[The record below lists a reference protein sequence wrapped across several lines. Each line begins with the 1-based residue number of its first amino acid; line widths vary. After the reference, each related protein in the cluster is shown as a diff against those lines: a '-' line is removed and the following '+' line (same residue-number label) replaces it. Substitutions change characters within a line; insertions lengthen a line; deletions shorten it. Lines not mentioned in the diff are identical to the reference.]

1 MRRRVRSGLLAQTA
15 AIVTAAL
22 VGCAP
27 PGGGG
32 SAPAGDPATGAPAE
46 RSVGRFDPEA
56 WITLGDFRFVEA
68 VAVSQTT
75 AFLGTTGGVERYD
88 TLRDRWLSPVTAA
101 DGLPDDRVT
110 ALAVDPVG
118 DDVWIGTRRG
128 LAHLVFDGTVETAW
142 GPPPTIVQE
151 LRIDPADGS
160 VYAFVAG
167 GWWRGRGGS
176 PVFDRSEPPPTN
188 AGGSVDVEDVDPRTL
203 PWTDPLY
210 VRSPADPA
218 LVFRLTRL
226 TRDLRG
232 DYYAGTWGDNGRRW
246 GAARADWEA
255 LHFGL
260 GGPPGGPMARTADGT
275 WFATGPGAAPTP
287 PALAFADTAGRW
299 SYRVPGRTPGL
310 PTASARA
317 LLGAGD
323 TLWMGSDLGL
333 SRRVG
338 DDWTTWGWDAEPP
351 IGAVTALAI
360 DGDRLW
366 LGTDQ
371 GLLAFDTA
379 SGRAVGVHLR
389 GREVTAL
396 VAVPGTVYVGSA
408 GGLWVGVRGAQADS
422 FGRLST
428 LGSEVRALARMG
440 ELLAV
445 GTGTGLEIRPLTGG
459 EPRQVLAGGQ
469 LADPPISLAADE
481 EGFWIGT
488 RTGLVRYRP
497 GTEEWQRFGQE
508 DGLAGAPV
516 LHLLAE
522 TGAVWASTRRGVT
535 RFDWR
540 GAGR

>member
-1 MRRRVRSGLLAQTA
+1 VRRRVRSGLLAQTA
-15 AIVTAAL
+15 GIATAAL

-188 AGGSVDVEDVDPRTL
+188 AGGSVDVEDVDPRAL

-351 IGAVTALAI
+351 IGPVTALAI

-366 LGTDQ
+366 VGTDQ

-379 SGRAVGVHLR
+379 SGRAVAVHLR

>member
-1 MRRRVRSGLLAQTA
+1 MRRRVQTGLQA
-15 AIVTAAL
+15 AVWSAAAAFL
-22 VGCAP
+22 GCAP
-27 PGGGG
+27 PGAGGG
-32 SAPAGDPATGAPAE
+32 VPAVEPGSGPLAE

-56 WITLGDFRFVEA
+56 WITLQDFRFVAA

-88 TLRDRWLSPVTAA
+88 TLRDRWLSPLTAA
-101 DGLPDDRVT
+101 DGLPDNRVT

-128 LAHLVFDGTVETAW
+128 LAHLVFDGSVETAW
-142 GPPPTIVQE
+142 GPPPTTVQD

-218 LVFRLTRL
+218 QVFRLTRL

-232 DYYAGTWGDNGRRW
+232 DFYAGTWGDNGRRW

-260 GGPPGGPMARTADGT
+260 GGPPGGPLARTSDGT
-275 WFATGPGAAPTP
+275 WFAAGPGAAPVA

-317 LLGAGD
+317 LMAAGD
-323 TLWMGSDLGL
+323 TLWMGSELGL

-338 DDWTTWGWDAEPP
+338 DAWTTWGWSAEPS
-351 IGAVTALAI
+351 IGAVTALAV

-366 LGTDQ
+366 VGTDQ
-371 GLLAFDTA
+371 GLLAFDPAT
-379 SGRAVGVHLR
+379 GRGEAVHLR
-389 GREVTAL
+389 GRAITAL
-396 VAVPGTVYVGSA
+396 LALPGTVYVGTA
-408 GGLWVGVRGAQADS
+408 EGLWVGVRGAEADS
-422 FGRLST
+422 FGRLAT
-428 LGSEVRALARMG
+428 LGGDVRALARSG
-440 ELLAV
+440 DLLAV
-445 GTGTGLEIRPLTGG
+445 GTGTGLEIRPLAGG

-469 LADPPISLAADE
+469 LPEPPVSLAADD

-497 GTEEWQRFGQE
+497 ATEEWQRFGPE
-508 DGLAGAPV
+508 DGLAGVPV
-516 LHLLAE
+516 LHLMAE
-522 TGAVWASTRRGVT
+522 AGAVWASSRRGVT

-540 GAGR
+540 SAGR

>member
-1 MRRRVRSGLLAQTA
+1 MPAWIATA
-15 AIVTAAL
+15 VL

-27 PGGGG
+27 ARAGGG
-32 SAPAGDPATGAPAE
+32 APAGETPAE

-56 WITLGDFRFVEA
+56 WITLRDFRFVDA

-75 AFLGTTGGVERYD
+75 AHLGTTGGVERYD

-101 DGLPDDRVT
+101 DGLPDDQVT

-142 GPPPTIVQE
+142 GPPPTIVQD

-167 GWWRGRGGS
+167 GWWRGSGGS
-176 PVFDRSEPPPTN
+176 PVFDRSEPPP
-188 AGGSVDVEDVDPRTL
+188 AGARGSVDVEDVDPTTL

-210 VRSPADPA
+210 VRSPVDPGQ
-218 LVFRLTRL
+218 VFRLTRL

-232 DYYAGTWGDNGRRW
+232 DFYVGTWGDNGRRW
-246 GAARADWEA
+246 GAAMADWEA

-260 GGPPGGPMARTADGT
+260 GGPPGGPMARTTDGS
-275 WFATGPGAAPTP
+275 WFAAGPGAAAPT
-287 PALAFADTAGRW
+287 ALAFADTAGRW
-299 SYRVPGRTPGL
+299 SYQVPGRTPGL
-310 PTASARA
+310 PTAQARA
-317 LLGAGD
+317 LLAAGD
-323 TLWMGSDLGL
+323 TLWMGSEHGL

-338 DDWTTWGWDAEPP
+338 DAWTTWGWDAEPP

-366 LGTDQ
+366 VGTDQ
-371 GLLAFDTA
+371 GLLAFDPAT
-379 SGRAVGVHLR
+379 GRGVAVHLR
-389 GREVTAL
+389 GRGITAL
-396 VAVPGTVYVGSA
+396 LAIPGTVYAGSPE
-408 GGLWVGVRGAQADS
+408 GLWVGVRGAQADS
-422 FGRLST
+422 FGRLAT
-428 LGSEVRALARMG
+428 LGSDVRALARMG
-440 ELLAV
+440 DLLAV
-445 GTGTGLEIRPLTGG
+445 GTGTGLEIRPLEGG
-459 EPRQVLAGGQ
+459 EPRQILAGGQ
-469 LADPPISLAADE
+469 LADPPLSLAADE

-497 GTEEWQRFGQE
+497 ATEEWQRFGPE

-516 LHLLAE
+516 LYLLADE
-522 TGAVWASTRRGVT
+522 GAVWASSRHGVT

>member
-1 MRRRVRSGLLAQTA
+1 
-15 AIVTAAL
+15 VTAAL

-218 LVFRLTRL
+218 QVFRLTRL
-226 TRDLRG
+226 IRDLRG

-275 WFATGPGAAPTP
+275 WFAAGPGAAPTP

-396 VAVPGTVYVGSA
+396 VALPGTVYVGSA

-445 GTGTGLEIRPLTGG
+445 GTGTGLEIRPLAGG

-497 GTEEWQRFGQE
+497 ATEEWQRFGQE

-522 TGAVWASTRRGVT
+522 TGAVWASSRRGVT